1 MEDNELRDI
10 ILEKNDEQKSIKIKK
25 LLMFVAMFFI
35 LFLIVLITMKIVNS
49 GDELNSETNQDS
61 RLVLPPEPQ
70 AVKESKGG
78 DELFQQVPIIP
89 ENKGQDSFEDMVKSL
104 KDKEAQKQSEQAIV
118 TPSEE
123 KTPNVQELIK
133 EQPTEQAS
141 KSESRAE
148 VKSVVIPQEQP
159 KLASQKEQ
167 QAKTKPEPK
176 QTTAKEQPKSQA
188 KKTDVKPSVTQHVSG
203 GSYIQVVAV
212 KNFNENAA
220 EIKKLKSHGYSY
232 KLHKVTVNGMEM
244 TKVVVGPYSQ
254 EGIKSELAKI
264 KSNVASGAFI
274 VNTK

>member
-133 EQPTEQAS
+133 EQPTEQAG

-148 VKSVVIPQEQP
+148 VKSVVIPKEQP
-159 KLASQKEQ
+159 KLAPQKEQ

-176 QTTAKEQPKSQA
+176 QTTAKEQPKPQA
-188 KKTDVKPSVTQHVSG
+188 KKTDVKSSVTQHVGG

-274 VNTK
+274 VNIK

>member
-133 EQPTEQAS
+133 EQPTEQAG

-148 VKSVVIPQEQP
+148 VKSVVIPKEQP
-159 KLASQKEQ
+159 KLAPQKEQ

-176 QTTAKEQPKSQA
+176 QTTAKEQPKPQA
-188 KKTDVKPSVTQHVSG
+188 KKTDVKPSVTQHVGG

-232 KLHKVTVNGMEM
+232 KLHKVTVNGTEM

-254 EGIKSELAKI
+254 ESIKSELAKI
-264 KSNVASGAFI
+264 KSNVASSAFI
-274 VNTK
+274 VNIK

>member
-274 VNTK
+274 VNIK

>member
-133 EQPTEQAS
+133 EQPTEQAG

-148 VKSVVIPQEQP
+148 VKSVVIPKEQP
-159 KLASQKEQ
+159 KLAPQKEQ

-176 QTTAKEQPKSQA
+176 QTTAKEQPKPQA
-188 KKTDVKPSVTQHVSG
+188 KKTDVKPSVTQHVGG

-232 KLHKVTVNGMEM
+232 KLHKVTVNGTEM
-244 TKVVVGPYSQ
+244 TKVVVGPYSK
-254 EGIKSELAKI
+254 ESIKSELAKI
-264 KSNVASGAFI
+264 KANVASGAFI
-274 VNTK
+274 VNIK

>member
-274 VNTK
+274 VKIK

>member
-133 EQPTEQAS
+133 ERPTEQAG

-148 VKSVVIPQEQP
+148 VKSVVIPKEQP
-159 KLASQKEQ
+159 KLAPQKEQ

-176 QTTAKEQPKSQA
+176 QTTAKEQPKPQA
-188 KKTDVKPSVTQHVSG
+188 KKTDVKHSVTQHVGG

-274 VNTK
+274 VNIK

>member
-133 EQPTEQAS
+133 EQPTEQAG

-148 VKSVVIPQEQP
+148 VKSVVIPKEQP
-159 KLASQKEQ
+159 KLAPQKEQ

-176 QTTAKEQPKSQA
+176 QTTAKEQPKPQA
-188 KKTDVKPSVTQHVSG
+188 KKTDVKPSVTQHVGG

-232 KLHKVTVNGMEM
+232 KLHKVTVNGTEM

-254 EGIKSELAKI
+254 ESIKSELAKI
-264 KSNVASGAFI
+264 KANVASGAFI
-274 VNTK
+274 VNIK

>member
-133 EQPTEQAS
+133 EQPTEQAG

-148 VKSVVIPQEQP
+148 VKSVVIP
-159 KLASQKEQ
+159 
-167 QAKTKPEPK
+167 
-176 QTTAKEQPKSQA
+176 KEQPKPQA
-188 KKTDVKPSVTQHVSG
+188 KKTDVKPSVTQHVGG

-232 KLHKVTVNGMEM
+232 KLHKVTVNGTEM

-254 EGIKSELAKI
+254 ESIKSELAKI

-274 VNTK
+274 VNIK

>member
-133 EQPTEQAS
+133 EQSTEQAG

-148 VKSVVIPQEQP
+148 VKSVVIPKEQP
-159 KLASQKEQ
+159 KLAPQKEQ

-176 QTTAKEQPKSQA
+176 QTTAKEQPKPQA
-188 KKTDVKPSVTQHVSG
+188 KKTDVKSSVTQHVGG

-274 VNTK
+274 VNIK